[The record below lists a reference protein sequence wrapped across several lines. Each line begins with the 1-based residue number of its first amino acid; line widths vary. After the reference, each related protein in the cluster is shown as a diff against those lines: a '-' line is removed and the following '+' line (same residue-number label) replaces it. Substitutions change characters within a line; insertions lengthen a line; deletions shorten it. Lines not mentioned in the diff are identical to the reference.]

1 MVLQTWALAPPRV
14 WVRYGGGV
22 PYKTHTHALCL
33 PCTARASPQPVVHR
47 LAFDW
52 RCSTFE
58 PLGTPR
64 LVQVVFELGKVEVD
78 VNIRDSQN

>member
-1 MVLQTWALAPPRV
+1 MEGASRI
-14 WVRYGGGV
+14 
-22 PYKTHTHALCL
+22 KHTHALCL

-64 LVQVVFELGKVEVD
+64 LVVFELGMVDID
-78 VNIRDSQN
+78 VNIINSSKLGIRNRKSPERRIQ